1 MEKRL
6 PENFLWGGAT
16 AANQFEG
23 AWDAE
28 GKGLGLIDVIPY
40 GKDRDR
46 LHGENSGC
54 WIVMKNICI
63 QVTRL

>member
-23 AWDAE
+23 AWEAE

-40 GKDRDR
+40 
-46 LHGENSGC
+46 
-54 WIVMKNICI
+54 
-63 QVTRL
+63 